1 MIRTATTARGALAV
15 LAALALG
22 LALLACGGGGDAP
35 AATPEATSTPAAAS
49 AAEATATASAPP
61 ATASP
66 DATSTPEATST
77 ASAAADGEASP
88 AAEATAEATPEPTPS
103 PTPEP
108 TPTPTPTPTST
119 PTPQPT
125 PRPVEA
131 ERELTGLTG
140 WLNSEPFTIGGQL
153 TQGRVVLIDF
163 WTYTCINCIRTL
175 PFLREWH
182 DKYAEHGLVILGVHR
197 PEFDFEHDRDNVLAA
212 MERMGVVWPV
222 AQDNDSRTWRAFE
235 NRFWPAKYL
244 FGPGGRIRYEHFGE
258 GKYRETEEKI
268 RGILTE
274 LGRDVSAIPLGST
287 QPPREPNRGQ
297 TRELYGGYARN
308 YRSVQYAAQD
318 AYYLGGDRTYE
329 YEDPA
334 DGRDEREH
342 HKWYVHGLWRNER
355 EAIVHARETSDFED
369 YLALRF
375 ASRSVNVVLN
385 PPPGDPFVVVL
396 EIDGRALTREEA
408 GADVEWDGQGRS
420 VIVVDEPRAYAIV
433 ELPAWG
439 DHELKL
445 RANSADF
452 AMFAF
457 TFGNYLEGA

>member
-1 MIRTATTARGALAV
+1 MTARAAR
-15 LAALALG
+15 AALAAAAL
-22 LALLACGGGGDAP
+22 LAAALALACGGGG
-35 AATPEATSTPAAAS
+35 
-49 AAEATATASAPP
+49 
-61 ATASP
+61 
-66 DATSTPEATST
+66 
-77 ASAAADGEASP
+77 ADS
-88 AAEATAEATPEPTPS
+88 EATPAGGP
-103 PTPEP
+103 
-108 TPTPTPTPTST
+108 
-119 PTPQPT
+119 

-153 TQGRVVLIDF
+153 TAGRVVLIDF

-182 DKYAEHGLVILGVHR
+182 DKYAEHGLVILGVHS
-197 PEFDFEHDRDNVLAA
+197 PEFDFEYDRENVLAA
-212 MERMGVVWPV
+212 MDRMGVVWPV
-222 AQDNDSRTWRAFE
+222 AQDNDFRTWRAFE

-244 FGPGGRIRYEHFGE
+244 FGPDGRIRYEHFGE
-258 GKYRETEEKI
+258 GEYRETEERI
-268 RGILTE
+268 RGTLAE
-274 LGRDVSAIPLGST
+274 LGRDLAAVPLGGT
-287 QPPREPNRGQ
+287 QPPRESRGQ
-297 TRELYGGYARN
+297 TRELYGGYDRN
-308 YRSVQYAAQD
+308 YHASGRYAAQD

-329 YEDPA
+329 YEDTA
-334 DGRDEREH
+334 DGRDERDH
-342 HKWYVHGLWRNER
+342 NLWYAHGLWRNER
-355 EAIVHARETSDFED
+355 EAMAHARETAAFED

-408 GADVEWDGQGRS
+408 GADVTWDEQGRS

>member
-1 MIRTATTARGALAV
+1 MIRTAARARGALAV
-15 LAALALG
+15 LAALALC
-22 LALLACGGGGDAP
+22 LALLACGGGSPDPAP
-35 AATPEATSTPAAAS
+35 
-49 AAEATATASAPP
+49 EATATASKPEATATAAAGAAATAGATGAATARDASAPET
-61 ATASP
+61 TASP
-66 DATSTPEATST
+66 D
-77 ASAAADGEASP
+77 
-88 AAEATAEATPEPTPS
+88 PTP
-103 PTPEP
+103 P
-108 TPTPTPTPTST
+108 
-119 PTPQPT
+119 

-140 WLNSEPFTIGGQL
+140 WLNSEPFTIGEQL
-153 TQGRVVLIDF
+153 GAGRVVLIDF

-182 DKYAEHGLVILGVHR
+182 DKYAEHGLVILGVHS
-197 PEFDFEHDRDNVLAA
+197 PEFDFEHDGGNVLAA

-222 AQDNDSRTWRAFE
+222 AQDNDFRTWRAFG

-244 FGPGGRIRYEHFGE
+244 FGPDGHIRYEHFGE

-268 RGILTE
+268 RGILADE
-274 LGRDVSAIPLGST
+274 LGRDLSAIPLGAT
-287 QPPREPNRGQ
+287 QPPREARGQ
-297 TRELYGGYARN
+297 TRELYGGYHRN
-308 YRSVQYAAQD
+308 YHSSGRYAAQD
-318 AYYLGGDRTYE
+318 AYYLGADRTFE

-334 DGRDEREH
+334 DGRDARDH
-342 HKWYVHGLWRNER
+342 NKWYVQGLWRNER
-355 EAIVHARETSDFED
+355 EAIAHARETAGFED

-375 ASRSVNVVLN
+375 ASRSVNVVLS

-396 EIDGRALTREEA
+396 EIDGRALRREEA
-408 GADVEWDGQGRS
+408 GADVVWDERGRS

-433 ELPAWG
+433 ELPEWG

-445 RANSADF
+445 RVNSADF